1 MFFYI
6 TTFFFRTSYDLL
18 WEILYFSLKTVV
30 LPSWKS
36 VSYFPRI
43 LLHTP
48 KYSILSF
55 QDCDCNVNTS
65 ITYVSGYWN
74 KEYFYKS
81 PYKSFFIILIH
92 DISRKNCSLQFSINL
107 LLIYIFTDFKTLL
120 VSILVV
126 AAHTLK
132 GVNWTL
138 NSY

>member
-1 MFFYI
+1 MICCEKYFIFPLK
-6 TTFFFRTSYDLL
+6 LL
-18 WEILYFSLKTVV
+18 CYPLENLSPIFLEY
-30 LPSWKS
+30 
-36 VSYFPRI
+36 YY
-43 LLHTP
+43 TP
-48 KYSILSF
+48 LSISILSF
-55 QDCDCNVNTS
+55 QDQKYNVITL

-74 KEYFYKS
+74 KGYFYMS

-132 GVNWTL
+132 GVN
-138 NSY
+138 